1 MQNNIGIQARIH
13 LLTEL
18 HLQSLCTV
26 QSGLACKLKNVLLS
40 DMISKIK
47 RITKPRSTNELEKP
61 VQTKVPTQPSNS
73 SSMLR
78 KHRNL
83 IYYVDII
90 TDACVVVLSYV
101 IAMYIRYY
109 IMDSFP
115 GLPVLTIPYLLIVA
129 VYGGLM
135 AFIFSYSQSGRQGW
149 NADKTGLYE
158 KITEGSFYKL
168 LSINVVG
175 CLVLMSFFYIV
186 GILYFSRWALILF
199 WGISSILIMVKKML
213 VMNWASKE
221 KVKEQCGINTLVI
234 GDGRLAEEYIS
245 SAYSLS
251 SLGRNIVGYV
261 SVHKDVKLE
270 ERFSE
275 YIWDNKENFE
285 KSHELTCLGK
295 ISDIRTL
302 LANLDID
309 EVVLALEDVEGYIA
323 EKISNALKGANVRVG
338 MVTPYSDLIPSE
350 STVYGFGDTKII
362 ETRKKDNEKDTN
374 AYQMGILLSVSVL
387 LIMLVLN
394 RFSFSFGL
402 GDFPQ
407 LDAYE
412 SYKCIVFAV
421 LGVFVFSF
429 LTSYLKDGEWV
440 NTKRAIISFAICIA
454 FAAIYEPIYTNGAG
468 YIESFMIDLKAVTI
482 STVICWCVSGLIRQV
497 SKDFPMTM

>member
-1 MQNNIGIQARIH
+1 MQSSSGINRLTRIH
-13 LLTEL
+13 L
-18 HLQSLCTV
+18 
-26 QSGLACKLKNVLLS
+26 QSGSTIHPGLGDKLKIALQL
-40 DMISKIK
+40 DRISRIK
-47 RITKPRSTNELEKP
+47 QITEPDSTSWPENLD
-61 VQTKVPTQPSNS
+61 QTKAAVQPSNS
-73 SSMLR
+73 PSVLR
-78 KHRNL
+78 KHRNI

-90 TDACVVVLSYV
+90 TDAAVIVLSYI

-115 GLPVLTIPYLLIVA
+115 GLPVLTMPYLLIVA
-129 VYGGLM
+129 VYGVIM
-135 AFIFSYSQSGRQGW
+135 AFIFSNTQSGRQGW

-158 KITEGSFYKL
+158 KTTEGSFYKL

-199 WGISSILIMVKKML
+199 WGVSSILIMVKKML
-213 VMNWASKE
+213 VMNWAAKE

-245 SAYSLS
+245 SAYSFP

-261 SVHKDVKLE
+261 SIHKGVKLE

-275 YIWDNKENFE
+275 YTWGNEENLE
-285 KSHELTCLGK
+285 RSHKLTCLGR
-295 ISDIRTL
+295 ISDIRAL
-302 LANLDID
+302 LGNLDID
-309 EVVLALEDVEGYIA
+309 EVVLALEDVEGHIV
-323 EKISNALKGANVRVG
+323 EKVSKALEGANIRVG
-338 MVTPYSDLIPSE
+338 MVTPYSGLIPSE
-350 STVYGFGDTKII
+350 ATVYGFGDTKII
-362 ETRKKDNEKDTN
+362 ETREKDFESN
-374 AYQMGILLSVSVL
+374 RKSYQMGILFSVSIL

-421 LGVFVFSF
+421 MGVFLFSY
-429 LTSYLKDGEWV
+429 LTSYFKDARWA
-440 NTKRAIISFAICIA
+440 NTKRVVISFAICIF
-454 FAAIYEPIYTNGAG
+454 FAAIYEPIYTNGVL
-468 YIESFMIDLKAVTI
+468 YIESVMMDVRAVTI
-482 STVICWCVSGLIRQV
+482 SAVICWCVSGLIRQV
-497 SKDFPMTM
+497 SKDFPMSM